1 MNDGFKRR
9 GKKSPLS
16 EAEIEAKTAEFA
28 SKADAP
34 TEVDTKTAFKSKT
47 AQRDIRFTVR
57 MNEAELEQLEKI
69 CIATGLNKVVAVRQ
83 ALREYAKKIITE

>member
-9 GKKSPLS
+9 EKKSPLS
-16 EAEIEAKTAEFA
+16 EAEIEAKTAKFA
-28 SKADAP
+28 SKAD
-34 TEVDTKTAFKSKT
+34 TYIDVKKTFESKT

-57 MNEAELEQLEKI
+57 MNGAELEQLEKI
-69 CIATGLNKVVAVRQ
+69 CAATGLNKVVAVRQ